1 MTDRNY
7 ADKVAEELC
16 SVQPI
21 YKDQKAVDAFNTL
34 WDLTVNQKKTIV
46 ITTEKEIKD
55 DKTN

>member
-21 YKDQKAVDAFNTL
+21 HKDQKSVDAFNTL
-34 WDLTVNQKKTIV
+34 WDITVNQKKTIV
-46 ITTEKEIKD
+46 ITTDKEIKD
-55 DKTN
+55 A